1 MPEMMRASDLFLHPD
16 NIGESE
22 YRAVYDLVD
31 GVLADM
37 DDEEESY
44 SDEQK
49 LAHASAI
56 LNAFIDSAESMKRR
70 LKQFKHQRS
79 LQ

>member
-1 MPEMMRASDLFLHPD
+1 MIRANDLFPHPD

-22 YRAVYDLVD
+22 YRAIYDLVD

-49 LAHASAI
+49 LVHVSAI
-56 LNAFIDSAESMKRR
+56 LNAFIDSAAVMKRQ
-70 LKQFKHQRS
+70 LCQFQH
-79 LQ
+79 

>member
-1 MPEMMRASDLFLHPD
+1 MMRAGDLFPDPD

-22 YRAVYDLVD
+22 YRSIYELID

-49 LAHASAI
+49 LAHVSAI

-70 LKQFKHQRS
+70 LKQFKQQRS